1 MERGAGSALFAGF
14 RALGL
19 FSTDVAHVLRFSA
32 LKRRFF
38 VTTCVGKSFHTYDV
52 SGLPRRPLPGTP
64 RPRAVQARPSP
75 LPPTCPGSAC
85 PPRLLPLPWV
95 SPSLLHALGQPFLLP
110 GSAPPPPLG
119 QPILLP
125 GSGPPLPLPW
135 VSPPPPLPG
144 VSPSPHPRT
153 PRPVSPPPFLVL
165 PARPRRAVGPRG
177 NPAGTPG
184 SVTSRLFPH
193 TCEGVL
199 KVYM

>member
-64 RPRAVQARPSP
+64 RPRAPAPSRPAPPRSP

-95 SPSLLHALGQPFLLP
+95 SPSPPAL
-110 GSAPPPPLG
+110 SA
-119 QPILLP
+119 
-125 GSGPPLPLPW
+125 
-135 VSPPPPLPG
+135 
-144 VSPSPHPRT
+144 
-153 PRPVSPPPFLVL
+153 LVL
-165 PARPRRAVGPRG
+165 PARPRRAVRPRG

>member
-1 MERGAGSALFAGF
+1 MERGGAGSALFAGF

-52 SGLPRRPLPGTP
+52 SGRPRRPLPGTP
-64 RPRAVQARPSP
+64 R
-75 LPPTCPGSAC
+75 LPA
-85 PPRLLPLPWV
+85 PPHPPALV

-110 GSAPPPPLG
+110 GQPLPPPPH
-119 QPILLP
+119 
-125 GSGPPLPLPW
+125 
-135 VSPPPPLPG
+135 PPPCQPASLPRAAG
-144 VSPSPHPRT
+144 QAQAGHGAAGEPHGDTRFRDVT
-153 PRPVSPPPFLVL
+153 
-165 PARPRRAVGPRG
+165 AV
-177 NPAGTPG
+177 
-184 SVTSRLFPH
+184 PH